1 MRVAILGAGNVG
13 RALAQKFF
21 KQKIPVSFGVKS
33 PNDTKYD
40 DLKELY
46 REFVSFQKVKDIG
59 PDHDFIFLAV
69 PWPTVPEALRELKYK
84 KGQIICDCTNPL
96 TSNLKGLHHQDGL
109 SGGEKVSSLLPDA
122 FVIKAFNHTGA
133 GNIKNPRYED
143 GTTLMLVAGDN
154 LMAKQRTLSLISKLG
169 FQGVDIGDLAEAK
182 HLENLALF
190 WIHMAYNTSVGP
202 NHSLALLKENN
213 TL

>member
-1 MRVAILGAGNVG
+1 MKVSILGAGNVG
-13 RALAQKFF
+13 KALAQKFF
-21 KQKIPVSFGVKS
+21 KQKIPVSFGVRN
-33 PNDTKYD
+33 PHDPKYD
-40 DLKELY
+40 ALKNLHGELI
-46 REFVSFQKVKDIG
+46 SFHKIQEIT
-59 PDHDFIFLAV
+59 PDHNFIFIAV
-69 PWPTVPEALRELKYK
+69 PWSSITDVLRELKYK

-96 TSNLKGLHHQDGL
+96 TSDLKGLQHQDGL

-133 GNIKNPRYED
+133 GNIENPRYED

-154 LMAKQRTLSLISKLG
+154 LMAKQKTLSLISKLG
-169 FQGVDIGDLAEAK
+169 FQGVDIGDLSEAK

-190 WIHMAYNTSVGP
+190 WIHMAYNTTVGP